1 VRWALLLT
9 VLLAGCGGSA
19 SDATAPPAPPV
30 DPTLQREVQ
39 AGDLAYEMERNEE
52 AAAQYRAALARA
64 QARDDAEAIGDTTWR
79 SRNCTRALGD
89 ARGTRA
95 ELARRGIRCASR
107 SAAILYGSVLHA
119 KLTAW
124 IGGAWSGA
132 GQASTGSGRT
142 KAGMVRFAK

>member
-19 SDATAPPAPPV
+19 SDATAPPV

-39 AGDLAYEMERNEE
+39 AGNLAYEMERNEE

-107 SAAILYGSVLHA
+107 SAAILFGSVLHA

-132 GQASTGSGRT
+132 VQASCCNG
-142 KAGMVRFAK
+142 